1 MSLSNNTNPKV
12 LLPDE
17 QSIKTEYI
25 VAGVLLATIGF
36 FGFFLNLLVIV
47 VIIKDARNLW
57 TPVNVVLLNMVVG
70 DFLVSILGNP
80 LALTSALNGGWYW
93 HHHICIWYAWL
104 MSTLG
109 LASIGNLTV
118 MAIERWMLITRPMK
132 AFSIRQAILWSLFVW
147 IYALSLSLPPVFG
160 WGSYGPEAEN
170 ISCSVSWETHN
181 PETYI
186 GSYIAYL
193 FLFGLIIPV
202 VVIGSSYGSI
212 ILTLRNVKRR
222 IGSRRRQENKVTKMV
237 ALMIFA
243 FMIAWTPYS
252 IAALGAQYF
261 DMKLSPEAAM
271 VPAILAK
278 SSICYNPIIYAGLNK
293 QFVLSMKTMFG
304 IQDSRRNMRGIDSTR
319 GVESVTALS
328 VVKHE
333 NKLIIFENKT
343 NQNEQ
348 QQKDIQL

>member
-12 LLPDE
+12 LLPTDE

-25 VAGVLLATIGF
+25 VAGVLLAIIGF

-57 TPVNVVLLNMVVG
+57 TPVNVVLLNMVIG

-93 HHHICIWYAWL
+93 NHHVCIWYAWL

-132 AFSIRQAILWSLFVW
+132 AFSIRQALLWSLFVW
-147 IYALSLSLPPVFG
+147 IYALSLSLPPLFG

-170 ISCSVSWETHN
+170 ISCSVSWEIHD
-181 PETYI
+181 PETHI
-186 GSYIAYL
+186 RSYISYL

-202 VVIGSSYGSI
+202 VIIGSSYGSI
-212 ILTLRNVKRR
+212 IVTLRNVKRR

-261 DMKLSPEAAM
+261 HMKLSAEVAM

-293 QFVLSMKTMFG
+293 QFLLSLKTMFG
-304 IQDSRRNMRGIDSTR
+304 IQDSRRNARGIDSTR
-319 GVESVTALS
+319 GIESVTALS
-328 VVKHE
+328 LVKHE
-333 NKLIIFENKT
+333 NKLIIIEKKHDD
-343 NQNEQ
+343 E
-348 QQKDIQL
+348 QQKDIEI